1 MPHPVDDGVVLITG
15 ASSGIGTALARL
27 LAPRAK
33 AIALVARRR
42 DRLDQLGRELE
53 ALRPGLRARAFAC
66 DLVDLHACE
75 RMVREVEAE
84 LGPVDVL
91 VNNAGF
97 GDVGV
102 YDRADWTKTKR
113 MIDLN
118 VTSLAFLTH
127 RVLRGMVERG
137 RGGILNVSS
146 GFGLTFLPGLA
157 AYIGTKHF
165 VSGFSESL
173 RLDLVGTGVVVTQV
187 CPGPVRTEFLEV
199 AGNPVGRDPPRFLE
213 ISAEQCARE
222 ALRAFLRRRALV
234 IPGLWMRLLIPLGM
248 YTPRWILRLVYR
260 FLGPALRRRQLAGG
274 GPQG

>member
-1 MPHPVDDGVVLITG
+1 MAHPVDDGVVLITG
-15 ASSGIGTALARL
+15 ASSGIGAALARL
-27 LAPRAK
+27 LAPRAR

-42 DRLDQLGRELE
+42 DRLDELAKELE
-53 ALRPGLRARAFAC
+53 ALRPGLRARAFEC
-66 DLVDLHACE
+66 DLVELGACE
-75 RMVREVEAE
+75 RMVAEVESA

-91 VNNAGF
+91 INNAGF
-97 GDVGV
+97 GDVGI
-102 YDRADWTKTKR
+102 YDRADWAKTKR

-127 RVLRGMVERG
+127 RVLPGMVERR

-146 GFGLTFLPGLA
+146 GFGLTFLPGMA

-165 VSGFSESL
+165 VSGFTESL

-199 AGNPVGRDPPRFLE
+199 AGNPVGRDPPKLVE

-234 IPGLWMRLLIPLGM
+234 IPGFLMRLVVPLGM
-248 YTPRWILRLVYR
+248 YTPRWILRLLYG
-260 FLGPALRRRQLAGG
+260 FLGPALRRKQLAAPT
-274 GPQG
+274 PQG